1 MLDEDYSFEIPDNLV
16 YPKNL
21 EKYFK
26 ELLQKVNIAYAIAIK
41 ARSKGLDP
49 ATLPEIRIANDMATR
64 VEAITGPKGIA
75 KRIRELQ
82 NEGKEIEEIS
92 FIIAKEI
99 AEGKFGNK
107 DPETIINQAIK
118 TATAILVGGITAA
131 PLEGITHA
139 KIRNNGH
146 LAVYYAGPIRSAGGT
161 EAALTVVIADIV
173 RRTLGLKKYE
183 PTEREIERMIE
194 EVVLY
199 NRFSNLQYPVSKEK
213 IKFVLEH
220 LPIEITGEG
229 TIDTEVSGPYRNMP
243 NIETNRVRG
252 GAVLVLNDGVIAKAK
267 KILKITEKY
276 KIQGWNWLSDL
287 ENIKNSMENDKSN
300 KNKIKGKVHPNSAYL
315 NDVIAGRP
323 VISLPSRIGGFRLR
337 YGRSRNTGLAAVGI
351 HPSVMILLDN
361 FLAVGTQIKPERP
374 GKGAIVMPVDSI
386 EPPLVRLNDGSV
398 IKIKDEVEALKVK
411 NKVDKI
417 LFLGDILVAV
427 GEFLENNHIIIPSPI
442 VEEWWVQELEEAIK
456 IKGWKNDFDLKDI
469 IEKARTEPKFS
480 LELSSKLNIPLHPR
494 YTYFWRNIP
503 AKMLRYLK
511 TNLNKITQPQI
522 PFDSKIKEIFE
533 RLFIEH
539 QINNGMIILNK
550 DDFIILKELMKR
562 INIKQEDEEKN
573 ALEIMKKLDIRIL
586 DKYTAF
592 IGARMGRPEKAKE
605 RKMKPPV
612 NVLFPMGLAGTRT
625 RSIIKASKGR
635 VKSLVEAM
643 DRFCPTCNIH
653 TYEYKCPKC
662 GKRTILAYRC
672 PKCGYETIA
681 PIDKCPKCKTEMVN
695 YRSYEIDFSRLVREK
710 INSLKVTLPKEVKGV
725 VGLTST
731 NKAAEPLE
739 KGIFRG
745 KHNLFVFKDGTIR
758 FDATDAPLTHFK
770 PREIGVT
777 VQELRKLGYTK
788 DIHGRDLINEDQ
800 IVELK
805 VQDIII
811 NEDGAEYLVRVS
823 HFIDDLLV
831 KFYGLEPFYNVKEKK
846 DLLGRLVIGLAPHTS
861 AGIIGRIIGFTKAK
875 VTFAHPYWHAA
886 KRRNCDG
893 DEDAII
899 LLLDGLINF
908 SREFLPKTRGGM
920 MDAPLVITTILNPIE
935 VDSEVYNMEIS
946 KHLSLDFY
954 RKSQKYPLPTDI
966 EKLIEIV
973 ERKLNK
979 PEQYYNFG
987 YSYETKDICS
997 GNIASSYKQLKN
1009 MLEKIRKQFN
1019 IMSKI
1024 SAVDLKEIT
1033 DRIIEVHLFPD
1044 IQGNLRSYGTQQFRC
1059 SSCNKK
1065 FRRVPLSGKCPRCG
1079 SKVIQTVFQKG
1090 ILKYVPT
1097 VRELINK
1104 YGASKYNISRLEIFE
1119 NTDFFI
1125 LTGVDKKVDL
1135 AQLIDNISNEEENK
1149 KSSYGQGEVRK
1160 QIISLEDFL

>member
-21 EKYFK
+21 ENYFK

-82 NEGKEIEEIS
+82 NEGKEIEEIA

-99 AEGKFGNK
+99 AEGKFGSQ

-139 KIRNNGH
+139 KIRNDGH

-183 PTEREIERMIE
+183 PIEREIERMIE
-194 EVVLY
+194 EVILY

-287 ENIKNSMENDKSN
+287 ENIKNSMENNKSN
-300 KNKIKGKVHPNSAYL
+300 KDKIKGKVRPNSAYL

-351 HPSVMILLDN
+351 HPAVMILLDN

-398 IKIKDEVEALKVK
+398 VKIKDEIEALKVRD
-411 NKVDKI
+411 KVDKI

-456 IKGWKNDFDLKDI
+456 IKGWKNNFDLKDI

-511 TNLNKITQPQI
+511 TTLNKITQPQI

-612 NVLFPMGLAGTRT
+612 NVLFPMGFAGTRT

-788 DIHGRDLINEDQ
+788 DIHGRDLTNEDQ

-823 HFIDDLLV
+823 QFIDDLLV

-954 RKSQKYPLPTDI
+954 RESQKYPLPTDI

-987 YSYETKDICS
+987 YSYETEDICS

-1065 FRRVPLSGKCPRCG
+1065 FRRLPLSGKCPRCG

-1097 VRELINK
+1097 VRDLINK

-1125 LTGVDKKVDL
+1125 LTGVNKKVDL
-1135 AQLIDNISNEEENK
+1135 AQLIDNISNGEEGK
-1149 KSSYGQGEVRK
+1149 KSSYRREEIRK